1 MCSLSLPICYLPYYS
16 LRGILCIKGVKNVLK
31 RYNVTLSE
39 DTVKRVQ
46 DYADKRHISF
56 SAAIRCIVIDAIDF
70 GLFPAVKPDD
80 EDSQQ

>member
-1 MCSLSLPICYLPYYS
+1 MGSFSLPNLYLPYYFH
-16 LRGILCIKGVKNVLK
+16 RGILCIKGVKNVLK

-39 DTVKRVQ
+39 ETVKRVQ

-70 GLFPAVKPDD
+70 GIFSPAKPDD